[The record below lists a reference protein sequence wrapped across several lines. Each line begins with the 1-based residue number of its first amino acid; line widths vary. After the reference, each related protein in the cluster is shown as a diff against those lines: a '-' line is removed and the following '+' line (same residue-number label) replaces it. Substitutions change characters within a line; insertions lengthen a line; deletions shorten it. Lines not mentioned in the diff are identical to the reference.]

1 MLIRVLIAR
10 WPILN
15 FRAEGP
21 EISYI
26 TTHVL
31 YLPRPYQGRKHKVC
45 IILIYVYIYIYEGIY
60 YVMVR
65 RYRKG
70 KHTRRTYI
78 YIYIQHITYTVY
90 MYREIV

>member
-45 IILIYVYIYIYEGIY
+45 IILIYVYIYMKVYTMLW
-60 YVMVR
+60 YVDIEKVSI
-65 RYRKG
+65 
-70 KHTRRTYI
+70 HAAHI

>member
-26 TTHVL
+26 TTNVL
-31 YLPRPYQGRKHKVC
+31 YLPIPYQGRKHKVC
-45 IILIYVYIYIYEGIY
+45 IILIYVYIYEGIY

-65 RYRKG
+65 RYRRG

-78 YIYIQHITYTVY
+78 YIQHITYNIHV
-90 MYREIV
+90 